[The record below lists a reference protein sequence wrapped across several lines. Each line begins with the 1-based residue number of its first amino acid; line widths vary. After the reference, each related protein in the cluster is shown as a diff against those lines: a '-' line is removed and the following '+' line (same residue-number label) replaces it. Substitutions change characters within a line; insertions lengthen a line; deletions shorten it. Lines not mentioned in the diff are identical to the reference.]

1 MKKYTK
7 VIICL
12 FKILQIPRARKN
24 VNFTSSNKA
33 TL

>member
-24 VNFTSSNKA
+24 VNFTSNKA
-33 TL
+33 TP